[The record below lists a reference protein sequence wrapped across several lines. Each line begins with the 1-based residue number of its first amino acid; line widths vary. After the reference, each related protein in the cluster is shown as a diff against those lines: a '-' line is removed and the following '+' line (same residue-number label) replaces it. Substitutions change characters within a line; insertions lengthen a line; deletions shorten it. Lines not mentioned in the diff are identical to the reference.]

1 MNKKIMSMVIISMMM
16 VVAFG
21 VVFADKGGCPC
32 NEDNE
37 GCVPAP
43 IEDVENTEGNV
54 QPMNTC
60 MRSWIEYRNC
70 GTKKHPG
77 AWTVYECKC
86 ESAGGFLVFCDS
98 KCKRKLFVECDKYR
112 VWYNNCTHQMMW
124 SEYLGKAWKF
134 VGYEYGGGVE
144 GYPWRC
150 KCKKNPWEN

>member
-1 MNKKIMSMVIISMMM
+1 MSLVIISMMM
-16 VVAFG
+16 IVALG
-21 VVFADKGGCPC
+21 AVFADNKDKEGCPC
-32 NEDNE
+32 N
-37 GCVPAP
+37 PQPP
-43 IEDVENTEGNV
+43 ISKIKETSAENTKGNV

-77 AWTVYECKC
+77 AWTVYICKC
-86 ESAGGFLVFCDS
+86 KPAGGFLVFCDS

-144 GYPWRC
+144 GNPWSC
-150 KCKKNPWEN
+150 TCKKNPW